1 MKVTAV
7 HTFRLLLVVVALLGA
22 ATAGATEVPF
32 LSGRVNDVAGIL
44 SNSTHAE
51 VESLLKAHE
60 DSTSNQVAVLI
71 ISSLEGESLEEF
83 SIKVAE
89 TWKLGQKGK
98 DNGVLLFV
106 AKDDRKVRIEVGRGL
121 EGDLTDQTCGMIIRH
136 EVIPRF
142 RDGDFDAGVRA
153 GVLAILDA
161 IKGSYK
167 PEENGNLG
175 NIGGRMLAFLFFL
188 VVIGIFT
195 AIALFSS
202 GFMSW
207 FLYVFLL
214 PFWGTFPPAILGVA
228 PGLTLFGIYAIGFLI
243 LKLWLHKSVGGVA
256 LLERMSKSAFFAQ
269 SARGGWSS
277 SGSSG
282 SSSSGS
288 SFSGGGGSFGGGGSS
303 GSW

>member
-1 MKVTAV
+1 MMVRSL
-7 HTFRLLLVVVALLGA
+7 RLLLVTVALFGA

-51 VESLLKAHE
+51 LELLLKAHE

-71 ISSLEGESLEEF
+71 ISSLEGEPLEEF

-98 DNGVLLFV
+98 DNGVLLLV
-106 AKDDRKVRIEVGRGL
+106 AKEDRKVRIEVGRGL
-121 EGDLTDQTCGMIIRH
+121 EGDLTDQTSGMIIRH

-167 PEENGNLG
+167 PEENGDLG
-175 NIGGRMLAFLFFL
+175 DIGGRILAFLLFL
-188 VVIGIFT
+188 VVVGVFT

-207 FLYVFLL
+207 FLYIFLL
-214 PFWGTFPPAILGVA
+214 PFWGSFPPAILGVI
-228 PGLTLFGIYAIGFLI
+228 PGLTLFGVYAFGFLI
-243 LKLWLHKSVGGVA
+243 VKLWLQKSVGGA
-256 LLERMSKSAFFAQ
+256 AFLERMSKNSFFRPSA
-269 SARGGWSS
+269 GGTRS
-277 SGSSG
+277 SGSSW
-282 SSSSGS
+282 SSSSGG